1 MSRFI
6 LSAIWQT
13 SPKDRGWS
21 SLLHQRGKNNMSAEQ
36 LEKEHIR
43 ERFFVQIYP
52 ATLVRHLLWYK
63 LTYID
68 MVNAGLNCIAMNIEA
83 SIYIWNLKLILPN
96 MTSKQIHEWPSLKSW
111 KARKYHPQNL
121 PSSPDPVF
129 WVIPQ
134 QFRRWGVYNLWQTTI
149 LVDFPSFGSK
159 SWLDEVILR
168 LSSGTYNLHR

>member
-1 MSRFI
+1 MRTSKQCCGLFMSRFI

-36 LEKEHIR
+36 LEKGLIR
-43 ERFFVQIYP
+43 DRFLVQIYP
-52 ATLVRHLLWYK
+52 ATMVRHSMWYK
-63 LTYID
+63 LTHIDIFYIR
-68 MVNAGLNCIAMNIEA
+68 
-83 SIYIWNLKLILPN
+83 NLKLILPN
-96 MTSKQIHEWPSLKSW
+96 MNGYEWSSLKSW

-134 QFRRWGVYNLWQTTI
+134 QFRRWGVYDFWQTI
-149 LVDFPSFGSK
+149 LLLDFPSFGSK
-159 SWLDEVILR
+159 SWSDEVISR

>member
-1 MSRFI
+1 MRTSKQCFGLFMSTRFI

-21 SLLHQRGKNNMSAEQ
+21 SLLHQRGKNNMSAVQ
-36 LEKEHIR
+36 LEKELIR
-43 ERFFVQIYP
+43 DRFFVQIYP
-52 ATLVRHLLWYK
+52 ATLAFAVIW
-63 LTYID
+63 I
-68 MVNAGLNCIAMNIEA
+68 NAHWPDI
-83 SIYIWNLKLILPN
+83 SFIWNLKLILPN

-134 QFRRWGVYNLWQTTI
+134 QFRRWGVYDLWQTTI
-149 LVDFPSFGSK
+149 LLDFPSFGSK
-159 SWLDEVILR
+159 SWSDEVILR

>member
-1 MSRFI
+1 MRTSKQCCGLFMSRFI

-52 ATLVRHLLWYK
+52 ATLVRHSLWYK
-63 LTYID
+63 LKHID
-68 MVNAGLNCIAMNIEA
+68 IF
-83 SIYIWNLKLILPN
+83 YIWNLKLILPN
-96 MTSKQIHEWPSLKSW
+96 MTSKQVHEWPSLKSW

-134 QFRRWGVYNLWQTTI
+134 QFRRWGVYDLWQTI
-149 LVDFPSFGSK
+149 LLDFPSFGSK
-159 SWLDEVILR
+159 SWLDEVILG